1 MNLCYI
7 LSKVIRKFKFPAV
20 NNSEI
25 HKSSKVT
32 TGSTIINSTIDK
44 YSYIGNDSKVIEANI
59 GKFCSIAHDVIIGGG
74 RHPIN
79 WVSTSP
85 VFYKGKNVLK
95 KNFSNENFLESKK
108 TVIDNDVWIGS
119 NVLIKGGVHIANGV
133 IVGMGSIVTKDIPPY
148 EIWAGNPAKL
158 IKKRFSNKIIE
169 ELEKSKWWEESDYV
183 LKKYNKYSD
192 VNEFIK
198 FLKSEKEDVQ
208 K

>member
-20 NNSEI
+20 NNSVI

-44 YSYIGNDSKVIEANI
+44 YSYIGNNSKVIETNI
-59 GKFCSIAHDVIIGGG
+59 GKFCSISNDVTIGGG
-74 RHPIN
+74 VHPIN
-79 WVSTSP
+79 WISTSP
-85 VFYKGKNVLK
+85 IFYKGRNVLK
-95 KNFSNENFLESKK
+95 KNFSNEEFLEFKK
-108 TVIDNDVWIGS
+108 TEIENDVWIGAH
-119 NVLIKGGVHIANGV
+119 VLIKGGVHISNGA
-133 IVGMGSIVTKDIPPY
+133 IIGMGSVVTKDIPPY

-158 IKKRFSNKIIE
+158 IKKRFSNEIIK
-169 ELEKSKWWEESDYV
+169 ELEISKWWEESDYI

-198 FLKSEKEDVQ
+198 FLKSEKKDV
-208 K
+208 

>member
-1 MNLCYI
+1 M
-7 LSKVIRKFKFPAV
+7 
-20 NNSEI
+20 
-25 HKSSKVT
+25 
-32 TGSTIINSTIDK
+32 
-44 YSYIGNDSKVIEANI
+44 
-59 GKFCSIAHDVIIGGG
+59 IIGGG

-108 TVIDNDVWIGS
+108 TVVDNGVWIGS

-169 ELEKSKWWEESDYV
+169 ELEKSKWWEESDCI